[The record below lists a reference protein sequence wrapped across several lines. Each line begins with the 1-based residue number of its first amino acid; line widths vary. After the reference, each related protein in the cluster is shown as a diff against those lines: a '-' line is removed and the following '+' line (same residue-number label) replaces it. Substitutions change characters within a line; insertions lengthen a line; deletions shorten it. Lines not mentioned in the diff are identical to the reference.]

1 VQSPGDYQKSRY
13 APRQPVQNCSH
24 SQKFNARSAT
34 LVDPFPVHPER
45 RIAALDSGFSRN
57 LSRSSGEFGGEM
69 LDFWTEQYCSAK
81 HPDTDQYAGSQG
93 DFLSKE
99 PK

>member
-1 VQSPGDYQKSRY
+1 VQSPGDYQKSRH
-13 APRQPVQNCSH
+13 APREPVQNCSH

-69 LDFWTEQYCSAK
+69 LDF
-81 HPDTDQYAGSQG
+81 G
-93 DFLSKE
+93 LSNIAQQSIQIRINMRVRRVTS
-99 PK
+99 